1 MWRSSYLFLK
11 KPSITLVIF
20 RGWWGEGSGS
30 PDPPPPHHQS
40 MNSEIKR
47 IGRNDR
53 YSQMYGCSIAASVY
67 VLLWTKF
74 KYNKGQKLLNYAK
87 ESYHGSLYTVSLLIE
102 IYLPLL
108 FQDDTCYTCS
118 CCVMLRTQFK
128 CEK

>member
-11 KPSITLVIF
+11 KPITLVIF
-20 RGWWGEGSGS
+20 RGWWGGGEGSGS
-30 PDPPPPHHQS
+30 PDPPPLYGFRNQI
-40 MNSEIKR
+40 ER

-53 YSQMYGCSIAASVY
+53 YSQIYGCSIAASVY
-67 VLLWTKF
+67 VLRWTKF

-87 ESYHGSLYTVSLLIE
+87 ESYGSLYTVSLLIE
-102 IYLPLL
+102 IYLPLT